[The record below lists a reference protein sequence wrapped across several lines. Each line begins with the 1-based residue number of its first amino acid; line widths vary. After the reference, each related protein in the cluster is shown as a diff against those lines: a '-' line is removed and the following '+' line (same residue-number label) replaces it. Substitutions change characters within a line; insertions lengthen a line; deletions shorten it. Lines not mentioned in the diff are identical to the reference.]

1 MTQAVG
7 ALPAHDPTTRLRP
20 LRAVTRRAL
29 LWAVAAVLG
38 IVITAALTWSVSR
51 LTRERIGLSAES
63 PSVVGG
69 LAPPRALPPGR
80 TTRTPTKG
88 APETEAEC
96 RPGPCPNVRRRP
108 ISDNSEPAP
117 GARPAGDPETDRG
130 DSRDD
135 SGSGSGSGGSRGAP
149 DD

>member
-1 MTQAVG
+1 
-7 ALPAHDPTTRLRP
+7 LPAHDPVTRLRP

-69 LAPPRALPPGR
+69 LAPAHALPPGR
-80 TTRTPTKG
+80 KTRIPTRD
-88 APETEAEC
+88 APA
-96 RPGPCPNVRRRP
+96 RRP
-108 ISDNSEPAP
+108 SAGPGLPQTSAGATVPTAPSPPPAP
-117 GARPAGDPETDRG
+117 VPRVSPKPASGDT
-130 DSRDD
+130 RDD
-135 SGSGSGSGGSRGAP
+135 SGGGSHGSRGAP

>member
-1 MTQAVG
+1 MR
-7 ALPAHDPTTRLRP
+7 DPVTPPGP
-20 LRAVTRRAL
+20 LRAVTRRAF

-80 TTRTPTKG
+80 KTRTPTKG
-88 APETEAEC
+88 APERGPSAD
-96 RPGPCPNVRRRP
+96 PGLAQTSAGGTYPTTPSP
-108 ISDNSEPAP
+108 PPAP
-117 GARPAGDPETDRG
+117 VPRVSPKPASG

-135 SGSGSGSGGSRGAP
+135 SGGGSRGSHGAP